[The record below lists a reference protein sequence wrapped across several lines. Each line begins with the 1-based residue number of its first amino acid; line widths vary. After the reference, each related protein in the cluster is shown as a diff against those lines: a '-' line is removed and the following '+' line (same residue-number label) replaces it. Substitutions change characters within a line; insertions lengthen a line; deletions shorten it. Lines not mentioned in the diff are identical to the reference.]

1 MSMSAFDKLKG
12 MVSTTL
18 VERIVRTVESGDERK
33 LANLFDL
40 LSKLA
45 PARYFREGFAQL
57 AQMAR
62 ENHPF
67 VGVFRRVFTE
77 LNESCRKKAILNFM
91 VNFIILGRA
100 IRERKEQQLGIHIPN
115 FMVISPTMRCNLHCK
130 GCYASAYSKEDDL
143 PLEVVDRVIREGKE
157 LGMYFYTFSGGECF
171 VRPELLDLWEKHDDC
186 YFQVYTNGTLLD
198 EALTDRLARMG
209 NVAPMVS
216 VEGSKEETD
225 YRRGPGTYEK
235 VMEVFDRLRRKGI
248 LYGFSATFTKSSA
261 QSILKDEFIERMLDK
276 GCKVGWFFQYIPTG
290 NKPDLDYMATPE
302 QRAAL
307 HEKVEEWR
315 NKYPIFLGDFWNDG
329 PYVDGCMAGGQRYL
343 HIISSGDVE
352 PCVFVHFAVDNIKE
366 KSLVDVLQSD
376 FFKAIR
382 EAQPYEDDNL
392 LCPCLIIDHPQV
404 LRELVERYGAR
415 PTHPGSEALLKD
427 LAPGLDRYSER
438 IKSIYGPL
446 WEKEGREKYLKSLEK
461 KEDDKRV
468 WERARKHAKGK

>member
-1 MSMSAFDKLKG
+1 MSAFDKLKG

-45 PARYFREGFAQL
+45 PARYLREGFAQL

-130 GCYASAYSKEDDL
+130 GCYASAYSEEDDL

-461 KEDDKRV
+461 EDDKRV

>member
-45 PARYFREGFAQL
+45 PARYLREGFAQL

-130 GCYASAYSKEDDL
+130 GCYASAYSEEDDL

-461 KEDDKRV
+461 EDDKRV
-468 WERARKHAKGK
+468 WERARKHAKVK

>member
-12 MVSTTL
+12 MVSATL

-62 ENHPF
+62 EKHPF
-67 VGVFRRVFTE
+67 VGVLGVFRRVFTE

-100 IRERKEQQLGIHIPN
+100 IRERKEQEFGIHIPN

-157 LGMYFYTFSGGECF
+157 LGMCFYTFSGGECF

-427 LAPGLDRYSER
+427 LAPRLDRYSER

-461 KEDDKRV
+461 EDCR
-468 WERARKHAKGK
+468 

>member
-100 IRERKEQQLGIHIPN
+100 IRERKEQELGIHIPN

-446 WEKEGREKYLKSLEK
+446 WEKEGREKYLKSFE

-468 WERARKHAKGK
+468 WERARKHAKVK

>member
-12 MVSTTL
+12 MVSATL

-62 ENHPF
+62 EKHPF
-67 VGVFRRVFTE
+67 VGVLGVFRRVFTE

-100 IRERKEQQLGIHIPN
+100 IRERKEQELGIHIPN

-157 LGMYFYTFSGGECF
+157 LGMCFYTFSGGECF

-427 LAPGLDRYSER
+427 LAPRLDRYSER

-461 KEDDKRV
+461 EDCR
-468 WERARKHAKGK
+468 

>member
-461 KEDDKRV
+461 EDDKRV
-468 WERARKHAKGK
+468 